1 MTSIMKKRIQSV
13 DILRLLFSVLV
24 VLWHSRY
31 LNRCGE
37 HQLLL
42 SDHAVEFFFL
52 LSGYLMARHVEKPMQ
67 GTLGRDTW
75 AFLKKKIGSFYP
87 VYLIAFVLNV
97 IIRIIINRITASRL
111 SFSFFLWDI
120 LLLRETGLQGPF
132 DTGTVIG
139 SSWYL
144 MAMIL
149 AMAIL
154 FPLLRKKTDFFL
166 HVIAPLVSVLIYGW
180 FSETHGNLYYTLQFE
195 NGISL
200 GTVRAIADILMGC
213 FCYTLCSKLKD
224 RKIQEAV
231 PVKTLI
237 TICELCCLCAV
248 IYFSRCYSA
257 GQTDFLC
264 VVFIMIILVGE
275 FGEISYLNRFCS
287 LVRTG
292 WIREFSLALYISHF
306 TCITVVN
313 YMNYPLSR
321 NKTLLLYFGL
331 AVIQAVCIVW
341 IKIGIKYLWAM
352 KTRKEAAG

>member
-1 MTSIMKKRIQSV
+1 MTSIMKKKIQSV
-13 DILRLLFSVLV
+13 DILRLFFSFMV

-31 LNRCGE
+31 LNKCSE

-52 LSGYLMARHVEKPMQ
+52 LSGYLMARHTEKPLQ

-75 AFLKKKIGSFYP
+75 AFLKRKIGSFYL
-87 VYLIAFVLNV
+87 VFLIAFVMNV
-97 IIRIIINRITASRL
+97 IIRIIINKITISRL
-111 SFSFFLWDI
+111 SFSFFLWDL

-132 DTGTVIG
+132 NTGTTIG

-154 FPLLRKKTDFFL
+154 YPLLRKKTDFFL
-166 HVIAPLVSVLIYGW
+166 HVIAPLASILIYGW

-200 GTVRAIADILMGC
+200 GTLRAIADISMGC

-224 RKIQEAV
+224 RKIQESV

-248 IYFSRCYSA
+248 VYFSRCYSA

-275 FGEISYLNRFCS
+275 FGELSFLNRFCL
-287 LVRTG
+287 LVKTG
-292 WIREFSLALYISHF
+292 WIREFSLSLFISHF
-306 TCITVVN
+306 ICITVVN
-313 YMNYPLSR
+313 YINLPLSR

-341 IKIGIKYLWAM
+341 IKKGIVYICALRS
-352 KTRKEAAG
+352 RKQAC